1 MISDANTH
9 FSLLKFTH
17 LLWIYRPTQDN
28 SHHQDDITFLGLEI
42 WTWTF
47 SPGSWIR
54 YASQAAKIAK

>member
-1 MISDANTH
+1 MLWVMISDANTH

-42 WTWTF
+42 
-47 SPGSWIR
+47 
-54 YASQAAKIAK
+54 